1 MRFTKPWTVN
11 NFNHQKGF
19 IALLVAVLILVAM
32 VTISV
37 SMANLI
43 IGQHKIS
50 ANIIKSSQAYFTAEA
65 GIEDALLRL
74 KKNMQWTNPLPLTIA
89 GGFASTT
96 ISDIIGGA
104 RVIMA
109 EGNMMERIRKV
120 SVVYQVST
128 QGTSFYYGAQV
139 GDGGL
144 TMGSGS
150 EIKGNVFSNGNAVGL
165 GTITDTAVVARNGNK
180 IDSLTIGKDAHVHIC
195 RDSTIGE
202 KLTYVSG
209 GSIQGCTAAEIV
221 DGGPNEI
228 QPRDFPI
235 TQDMI
240 NDWQKEA
247 TLSII
252 SGDLTI
258 EDDTSL
264 GPVKI
269 DGNLL
274 IKNATLTITGTIWI
288 TGTFDSGTNV
298 EVRLDENSYGDLS
311 GILMADGNV
320 QIRNNVLLRGT
331 SSPSSYLLVISN
343 SSSLL
348 EDDAA
353 IDVKNNALG
362 SILFAPNGLMVIHN
376 NVELIEATA
385 YQLLLQNNAVIT
397 YEIGLENLE
406 FTSGPG
412 GSWEVTSWKE
422 TE

>member
-1 MRFTKPWTVN
+1 M
-11 NFNHQKGF
+11 
-19 IALLVAVLILVAM
+19 LVAVLILVAM

-50 ANIIKSSQAYFTAEA
+50 ANIIKSSQAYFAAEA

-89 GGFASTT
+89 DGFASTT

-104 RVIMA
+104 RVIIA
-109 EGNMMERIRKV
+109 EGNVMERIRKV
-120 SVVYQVST
+120 SIAYQVST
-128 QGTSFYYGAQV
+128 QETSFYYGAQV
-139 GDGGL
+139 GDGGI
-144 TMGSGS
+144 TMNSGS
-150 EIKGNVFSNGNAVGL
+150 EVIGNIFSNGNAVGP
-165 GTITDTAVVARNGNK
+165 GTVTDTAVVAGNGNK
-180 IDSLTIGKDAHVHIC
+180 IDSLTIGKDVFVHSCIE
-195 RDSTIGE
+195 STIGGR
-202 KLTYVSG
+202 LTYVSG
-209 GSIQGCTAAEIV
+209 GSIQDCPAEETV

-228 QPRDFPI
+228 QLRDFPI

-240 NDWQKEA
+240 NNWQKEA
-247 TLSII
+247 TSSII
-252 SGDLTI
+252 TGDLTI

-274 IKNATLTITGTIWI
+274 IKNAILTITGTIWI
-288 TGTFDSGTNV
+288 TGTFDTGTNV
-298 EVRLDENSYGDLS
+298 EVRLDEDSYGDLS
-311 GILMADGNV
+311 GVLMANGNV
-320 QIRNNVLLRGT
+320 QVRNNALLKGT
-331 SSPSSYLLVISN
+331 GSPSSYLLVIST
-343 SSSLL
+343 SSSVL

-385 YQLLLQNNAVIT
+385 YQLLLENNAVIT

-412 GSWEVTSWKE
+412 GSWEVASWRE
-422 TE
+422 IE